1 MPPSGFEPEVPA
13 SEPPQTYSLD
23 RAVTGIRLRFSSI
36 IISCRFID
44 DIGTCGR
51 VQAIENVGP
60 PLPTIALIACTGTKL
75 PLIFTLVQRAFDRS
89 GWTWQIVCPPPPKES
104 PIFLLDVDRG
114 KGRRGLAPLARNP
127 RVDGRTIKTSWNR
140 FNSLEGRR

>member
-89 GWTWQIVCPPPPKES
+89 GWTWQIVCPPPQRKSNCPVGCG
-104 PIFLLDVDRG
+104 PG
-114 KGRRGLAPLARNP
+114 KGAKSVSDARP
-127 RVDGRTIKTSWNR
+127 
-140 FNSLEGRR
+140 